1 MTAQVVFDLPVERVF
16 SYQIPTALAGR
27 IAPGQ
32 RVLAPFR
39 GRPRLGVVVGLGT
52 EDDPALAPLREARD
66 PLPAMTPALLELA
79 RAVAREAC
87 SAWGHVVLGSL
98 PPEGRG
104 VAPERLGE
112 ISGGPRRSG
121 RPRLV
126 IGGGRDRVIEE
137 WVARTLGA
145 GLGVLL
151 LAPEIEAAEAWA
163 RRLEARHGVPL
174 IRLHSRLPAAR
185 RWEGWWALRQGRAR
199 VAVGTRSACLAPV
212 PALGLVAVVD
222 EHDPAHKAPAAP
234 RLHARE
240 VALARGEGEL
250 LLASPAP
257 SLESWDR
264 VLAGAAELE
273 EAKGGGWPLIERVDL
288 RGAVR
293 DRCLTPPLR
302 EAIARTLGAGRQV
315 LLLLNRLGFGV
326 ALRCPECGAVR
337 RCPGC
342 RLALTYHLEG
352 RRLHCHLCGFAAPA
366 RSLCPRCR
374 GRRMEGV
381 GWGTERVEAEAHEAF
396 PGVTV
401 ARLDGESA
409 RGRQGAAIRRA
420 FRAGAIRVLIG
431 TQMAARLLPH
441 PAVGLCGV
449 VSADTALDLPDFR
462 AGERT
467 FQLLWGLAEA
477 LGPDAALLIQSY
489 YPEHYALEAVA
500 GRDPE
505 GFYRTELAYR
515 EELGLPPR
523 RRLARLLVRGPAG
536 APLATTLGDRLR
548 ADGGLTVYGPTPLD
562 AQRWQLLVKGGPTL
576 PEILGACLEPLRG
589 RRRIGGACWE
599 LDVDPLE
606 LR

>member
-1 MTAQVVFDLPVERVF
+1 MTARVVFDLPVERVF
-16 SYQIPTALAGR
+16 SYQIPASLVGR
-27 IAPGQ
+27 VVPGQ
-32 RVLAPFR
+32 RIVAPFR
-39 GRPRLGVVVGLGT
+39 GRPRLGVVVGLAA
-52 EDDPALAPLREARD
+52 EDDPSLAVLAEARD
-66 PLPAMTPALLELA
+66 PLPALTPALLEVA
-79 RAVAREAC
+79 RAIAREAVA
-87 SAWGHVVLGSL
+87 AWGHVVLRGL
-98 PPEGRG
+98 PPEARG
-104 VAPERLGE
+104 VAPGPLAEVH
-112 ISGGPRRSG
+112 GGPRRSG

-126 IGGGRDRVIEE
+126 IGGGRERVVEE
-137 WVARTLGA
+137 AVAETLEA

-151 LAPEIEAAEAWA
+151 LAPEIEAADAWA
-163 RRLEARHGVPL
+163 RRLEARHGAPVV
-174 IRLHSRLPAAR
+174 RLHSRLPAAR

-212 PALGLVAVVD
+212 PALGLVVVVD
-222 EHDPAHKAPAAP
+222 EHDPAHKAPASP

-240 VALARGEGEL
+240 VAVARDEGEL
-250 LLASPAP
+250 LLTSPAP

-264 VLAGAAELE
+264 VLTGAAELE
-273 EAKGGGWPLIERVDL
+273 EAKGGGWPAIERVDL

-293 DRCLTPPLR
+293 DRCLAPPLR

-315 LLLLNRLGFGV
+315 LLLLNRLGFGA

-337 RCPGC
+337 RCQNC

-366 RSLCPRCR
+366 RSLCPRCH
-374 GRRMEGV
+374 GRRMETV
-381 GWGTERVEAEAHEAF
+381 GWGTERVEAEAREAF
-396 PGVTV
+396 PGVAV

-420 FRAGAIRVLIG
+420 FRTGTIRLLIG

-441 PAVGLCGV
+441 PEVGLLGV
-449 VSADTALDLPDFR
+449 VSADTTLDLPDFR

-467 FQLLWGLAEA
+467 FQLLWGVAET
-477 LGPDAALLIQSY
+477 LGPDAALVIQSY

-505 GFYRTELAYR
+505 AFYRTELGYR

-523 RRLARLLVRGPAG
+523 RRLARLLVRGAAG
-536 APLATTLGDRLR
+536 ASLASSLAERLR
-548 ADGGLTVYGPTPLD
+548 ADGALTVYGPTPLD
-562 AQRWQLLVKGGPTL
+562 AQRWQCLIKGGPTL
-576 PEILGACLEPLRG
+576 PELLGGCLEPLRG
-589 RRRIGGACWE
+589 RRRLGGARWE
-599 LDVDPLE
+599 LDVDPVE